1 VSHGVPARRPDPV
14 GPGRRLA
21 AEWVTFATARKAACE
36 CDALPERAGCLVV
49 PQDSMPTLESRLRQ
63 MASEEQRRTATE
75 LASVVLPLAEL
86 GSLGLPAGGL
96 GPIAD
101 AIRARTSIPSVD
113 AARHALLSMPEMS
126 RDEEPEDLA
135 SWFAFGALVAW
146 VYAADANTTSASDGV
161 VHTFNRVSEL
171 LDEIDND
178 LGDTQLL
185 NKLLLVM
192 NGLGGTTES
201 WATLSQGVRE
211 AVDRLRSR

>member
-1 VSHGVPARRPDPV
+1 M
-14 GPGRRLA
+14 
-21 AEWVTFATARKAACE
+21 
-36 CDALPERAGCLVV
+36 

-63 MASEEQRRTATE
+63 MASEEQRRTAIE

-86 GSLGLPAGGL
+86 GSLGLPSGGL

-113 AARHALLSMPEMS
+113 EARHALITMPEMD
-126 RDEEPEDLA
+126 RDEEPEGYLD
-135 SWFAFGALVAW
+135 WFAFGAVVAW
-146 VYAADANTTSASDGV
+146 VYAADANTTSPSDGV
-161 VHTFNRVSEL
+161 AQTFNRVSEL
-171 LDEIDND
+171 LDEIDED

-185 NKLLLVM
+185 NRLLLVM

>member
-1 VSHGVPARRPDPV
+1 M
-14 GPGRRLA
+14 
-21 AEWVTFATARKAACE
+21 
-36 CDALPERAGCLVV
+36 

-63 MASEEQRRTATE
+63 MASQEQRRTATE
-75 LASVVLPLAEL
+75 LASLVLPLAEL
-86 GSLGLPAGGL
+86 GSLGLPPGGL

-101 AIRARTSIPSVD
+101 AIRAQTSITSVD
-113 AARHALLSMPEMS
+113 EARHALLSMPEMS
-126 RDEEPEDLA
+126 RDEEPEGYLD
-135 SWFAFGALVAW
+135 WFAFGALVAW

-185 NKLLLVM
+185 NRLLLVM

>member
-1 VSHGVPARRPDPV
+1 
-14 GPGRRLA
+14 
-21 AEWVTFATARKAACE
+21 
-36 CDALPERAGCLVV
+36 
-49 PQDSMPTLESRLRQ
+49 MPTLESRLRQ
-63 MASEEQRRTATE
+63 MASQEQRRTATE

-86 GSLGLPAGGL
+86 GSLGLPPGGL

-113 AARHALLSMPEMS
+113 AARHALLSMPEMGW
-126 RDEEPEDLA
+126 DEEPEGLA
-135 SWFAFGALVAW
+135 WFAFGASVAW

-171 LDEIDND
+171 LDAIDDD

-185 NKLLLVM
+185 NQLLLVI
-192 NGLGGTTES
+192 NGMGGTSES

>member
-1 VSHGVPARRPDPV
+1 
-14 GPGRRLA
+14 
-21 AEWVTFATARKAACE
+21 
-36 CDALPERAGCLVV
+36 
-49 PQDSMPTLESRLRQ
+49 MPTLESRLRQ

-86 GSLGLPAGGL
+86 GSLALPPGGL

-101 AIRARTSIPSVD
+101 AIRARTSIVSVD
-113 AARHALLSMPEMS
+113 EARHALMTMPEMDA
-126 RDEEPEDLA
+126 DEEPEGYLD
-135 SWFAFGALVAW
+135 WFAFGAVVAW

-171 LDEIDND
+171 LDEIDED

-185 NKLLLVM
+185 NQLLLVM
-192 NGLGGTTES
+192 NGLGGTTAS

>member
-1 VSHGVPARRPDPV
+1 M
-14 GPGRRLA
+14 
-21 AEWVTFATARKAACE
+21 
-36 CDALPERAGCLVV
+36 

-63 MASEEQRRTATE
+63 MASQEQRRTATE

-86 GSLGLPAGGL
+86 GSLGLPPGGL

-101 AIRARTSIPSVD
+101 AIRARTSITAVD
-113 AARHALLSMPEMS
+113 EARHALITIPEMG
-126 RDEEPEDLA
+126 RDEEPEGLA
-135 SWFAFGALVAW
+135 WFALRALVAW
-146 VYAADANTTSASDGV
+146 VYAADANTTSPSDGV

-171 LDEIDND
+171 LDAIDDD

-185 NKLLLVM
+185 NHLLLVM
-192 NGLGGTTES
+192 NGMGRTTES

>member
-1 VSHGVPARRPDPV
+1 MA
-14 GPGRRLA
+14 
-21 AEWVTFATARKAACE
+21 
-36 CDALPERAGCLVV
+36 
-49 PQDSMPTLESRLRQ
+49 QDSMPTIESRLRQ

-86 GSLGLPAGGL
+86 GSLALPAGGL
-96 GPIAD
+96 GPIAN
-101 AIRARTSIPSVD
+101 AIRARTSIVSVD
-113 AARHALLSMPEMS
+113 EARHALMTMPEMDA
-126 RDEEPEDLA
+126 DEEPQGLA
-135 SWFAFGALVAW
+135 WFAFGAVVAW

-171 LDEIDND
+171 LDEIDED

-185 NKLLLVM
+185 NRLLLVM

-211 AVDRLRSR
+211 AVDRLRSL

>member
-1 VSHGVPARRPDPV
+1 
-14 GPGRRLA
+14 
-21 AEWVTFATARKAACE
+21 
-36 CDALPERAGCLVV
+36 
-49 PQDSMPTLESRLRQ
+49 MPTLESRLRQ

-86 GSLGLPAGGL
+86 GSLAPLPGGL

-101 AIRARTSIPSVD
+101 AIRAQTSITSVD
-113 AARHALLSMPEMS
+113 EARHALLSMPEMS
-126 RDEEPEDLA
+126 RDEEPKGYLD
-135 SWFAFGALVAW
+135 WFAFGALVAW

-192 NGLGGTTES
+192 NGLGGTAES

-211 AVDRLRSR
+211 AVDRLRSRYQRRR

>member
-1 VSHGVPARRPDPV
+1 M
-14 GPGRRLA
+14 
-21 AEWVTFATARKAACE
+21 T
-36 CDALPERAGCLVV
+36 
-49 PQDSMPTLESRLRQ
+49 
-63 MASEEQRRTATE
+63 
-75 LASVVLPLAEL
+75 
-86 GSLGLPAGGL
+86 
-96 GPIAD
+96 
-101 AIRARTSIPSVD
+101 
-113 AARHALLSMPEMS
+113 MPEMDA
-126 RDEEPEDLA
+126 DEEPQGLA
-135 SWFAFGALVAW
+135 WFAFGAVVAW

>member
-1 VSHGVPARRPDPV
+1 M
-14 GPGRRLA
+14 
-21 AEWVTFATARKAACE
+21 
-36 CDALPERAGCLVV
+36 

-63 MASEEQRRTATE
+63 MAPEEQRRTATE

-86 GSLGLPAGGL
+86 GSLELPPGGL

-101 AIRARTSIPSVD
+101 AIRAHTSITSVD
-113 AARHALLSMPEMS
+113 EARHALITMPEMC
-126 RDEEPEDLA
+126 RDEEPEEYLD
-135 SWFAFGALVAW
+135 WFAFGALVAL
-146 VYAADANTTSASDGV
+146 VYAADANTTSPSDGV

-185 NKLLLVM
+185 NLLLLVM

-211 AVDRLRSR
+211 AADRLRSR